1 MTMLVDWFTRESGI
15 FFSWWLLV
23 TLAGWAVLPL
33 CWRLLG
39 KLPDKGYTLART
51 IGLLLMGFIFWLLA
65 SLGLLKN
72 TPGGMLMAA
81 LIVLLLSAIALWNG
95 ERFNF
100 RAYWRENR
108 PVIIFAEILFFALF
122 LGWAIFRAYQNDTS
136 TTEKPME
143 LAFISGIMRSET
155 FPPNDPWM
163 AGYSISYYY
172 FGYVM
177 SAMLSTLSGV
187 SSTIGF
193 SMTVALWFALTGLNA
208 FGIGYNLVRSREL
221 QADLPETP
229 PEKNQASGI
238 IALLNQVL
246 LRSGRSTP
254 ILTGLLA
261 STLLL
266 FSGNFQFP
274 LIEMPYQSRSMP
286 VEYFDFWGT
295 QERTDLDQ
303 TGYAQLNPTFSITNS
318 ETWGYWWFFRASRV
332 LTDYQLDGSIADFAQ
347 PIDEFPMFSFL
358 LGDNHPHVLAL
369 PFVVMVL
376 GLALNIVLNDHAPSR
391 YHILF
396 YGVVIGGLIFLNT
409 WDGPIYLIV
418 LVGAEA
424 LRRLINSID
433 RRLHAA
439 DWLGLIGF
447 GAALAIVALVA
458 YLPFFIGFRSQAA
471 GVLPNL
477 LYPTHF
483 HHFFLMFG
491 PALLL
496 ITGFVATELWR
507 GSQQRRL
514 NWSLGAWTA
523 ASVVAVLVIFMLAL
537 TIFGALIPQF
547 NSVVQGFVQQN
558 GGWNVVLPGVM
569 ARRLAYL
576 PTTLLLVFGL
586 IFVVARL
593 FPKQTGLLKP
603 KESTEIEKNADLQ
616 PIVLYSPATGFALLL
631 IGIGVVL
638 TLVPEFVYL
647 RDNFGTRINTI
658 FKFYYQAWIAF
669 SLASAYGIYSVL
681 WDKTAPRPGVLARG
695 LFGGVTIV
703 IFIMGL
709 LYPIFGIHARAMVET
724 GRFSA
729 APEDLRPLTLDGG
742 ARMPLNND
750 DYQAVMC
757 LSNIVGN
764 RQDVII
770 VEAVQHAYRSY
781 YARAASLT
789 GIPTLLGWENHQR
802 QWRGATYSEI
812 AGSRAQD
819 IERLYSDL
827 RWDVALEIINRYGID
842 YIVYGATER
851 QQYAPTGEE
860 KFMDYLDVVCEFGA
874 ARIYY
879 IGENIPQEFR

>member
-1 MTMLVDWFTRESGI
+1 MNMILDWFLREGGL
-15 FFSWWLLV
+15 FLSWWLLV
-23 TLAGWAVLPL
+23 TVAGWAVLPL

-51 IGLLLMGFIFWLLA
+51 TGLLLIGFIFWLLA

-72 TPGGMLMAA
+72 TPGGMLLAV
-81 LIVLLLSAIALWNG
+81 LIIVLLSLVAFWSG
-95 ERFNF
+95 ERFKL
-100 RAYWRENR
+100 RAYWRENST
-108 PVIIFAEILFFALF
+108 VIIVAEILFFALF
-122 LGWAIFRAYQNDTS
+122 LGWTIFRAYQNDTS

-143 LAFISGIMRSET
+143 LAFISGIMRSEI

-172 FGYVM
+172 FGYVL
-177 SAMLSTLSGV
+177 SAMLSMLSGV

-221 QADLPETP
+221 QADEPEA
-229 PEKNQASGI
+229 PEKIQAKGI
-238 IALLNQVL
+238 VSSIFEQLF
-246 LRSGRSTP
+246 RSGRGTP
-254 ILTGLLA
+254 IFTGLLA
-261 STLLL
+261 TVLLL
-266 FSGNFQFP
+266 FIGNFQFP
-274 LIEMPYQSRSMP
+274 LIEMPYQSRAMP
-286 VEYFDFWGT
+286 AEYFDFWGT

-303 TGYAQLNPTFSITNS
+303 TGYSQLNPTLSITNS

-376 GLALNIVLNDHAPSR
+376 GLALHIVLSEHAPSR

-409 WDGPIYLIV
+409 WDGPIYLVV

-424 LRRLINSID
+424 LRRLIRGMD
-433 RRLHAA
+433 GRLHIG
-439 DWLGLIGF
+439 DWLSLIGF
-447 GAALAIVALVA
+447 GASLLIIAIFA
-458 YLPFFIGFRSQAA
+458 YLPFFISFRSQAA
-471 GVLPNL
+471 GILPNL

-491 PALLL
+491 PLLL
-496 ITGFVATELWR
+496 ILIGFVIIELWR

-514 NWSLGAWTA
+514 NWSLGVWTA
-523 ASVVAVLVIFMLAL
+523 GSVVAVLVIFMLAL

-547 NSVVQGFVQQN
+547 NSAIQGFVEQN
-558 GGWNVVLPGVM
+558 GGWNVIIPGVIS
-569 ARRLAYL
+569 RRLAYL

-593 FPKQTGLLKP
+593 FPKRAIKQKHP
-603 KESTEIEKNADLQ
+603 ADSASESHDDLQ
-616 PIVLYSPATGFALLL
+616 PTILYSPATGFALLL

-681 WDKTAPRPGVLARG
+681 LDKNTPRPGIVTRMI
-695 LFGGVTIV
+695 FGSIIFL

-709 LYPIFGIHARAMVET
+709 SYPILGIHARAMVET
-724 GRFSA
+724 GRFSS

-764 RQDVII
+764 RQDVIM

-781 YARAASLT
+781 YARAAAIT
-789 GIPTLLGWENHQR
+789 GIPALLGWENHQR
-802 QWRGATYSEI
+802 QWRGTTYSEI
-812 AGSRAQD
+812 AGTRAQD
-819 IERLYSDL
+819 IERLYNDL
-827 RWDVALEIINRYGID
+827 RWDIALEIINRYGID

-851 QQYAPTGEE
+851 QQYEPAGEE
-860 KFMDYLDVVCEFGA
+860 KFMDYLAVVCEFGD
-874 ARIYY
+874 ARVYY
-879 IGENIPQEFR
+879 VGENVPQDIR